1 MLSNIRATS
10 HVWAFKFKLSE
21 INEIKIFSSSVP
33 RVTEVLCCHVFLV
46 APVSERADLEP
57 FHHHRKFCCTATAAL
72 HIMPFLILL
81 SIKWAVASS
90 GRVSHMQILLSPF

>member
-57 FHHHRKFCCTATAAL
+57 FHHYRKFCYTATAAL
-72 HIMPFLILL
+72 HIMPFLLLL